1 MEMRIALSIAGS
13 DSGGGAGIQAD
24 IKTFAALGVYP
35 CTVITAI
42 TAQNTSKVTH
52 ILPVHPDSV
61 RKQIESVISDMPVH
75 AIKVG
80 MVYNKEILSVVSKL
94 LKKSNIPVILDP
106 ILAAGTGKSLLIK
119 KYLEK
124 FKTELIPLAY
134 VITPNVH
141 EAEELSG
148 VPIKSESDIIRCAE
162 LIKGLGA
169 KNVIIKGGH
178 TKAKNHV
185 IDTLI
190 DNEGKINKISNPR
203 ININQTHGS
212 GCNFSAA
219 IAAFV
224 ARNYTLLR
232 SFIMANE
239 YVQESMS
246 KLVYLGKGI
255 PINLPLLSLYD
266 DASKFRTVL
275 ALESSVEQ
283 LSEVVGFRDL
293 IPETQTN
300 FVYALPF
307 ASNRDEVAA
316 LDGRIVR
323 LSKGV
328 KVSGMV
334 KFGSS
339 KHVASA
345 VIEYM
350 KYDPLIRSAINIRF
364 SKKLIDRLRSLYTV
378 AEYRRSEEPFIIK
391 HVEGKTV
398 SWGVSKALSENPG
411 AEIIYHK
418 GDFGKEAMILIFGRN
433 PSDVVNKIKQ
443 IVKVY

>member
-42 TAQNTSKVTH
+42 TAQNTSNVAH

-80 MVYNKEILSVVSKL
+80 MVYNKEILSAVSKL

-124 FKTELIPLAY
+124 FKSELIPLAY

-169 KNVIIKGGH
+169 KNVIVKGGH

-185 IDTLI
+185 VDTLI

-246 KLVYLGKGI
+246 KLIYLGKGI
-255 PINLPLLSLYD
+255 PINLPLFSLYD
-266 DASKFRTVL
+266 DAS
-275 ALESSVEQ
+275 
-283 LSEVVGFRDL
+283 
-293 IPETQTN
+293 
-300 FVYALPF
+300 
-307 ASNRDEVAA
+307 
-316 LDGRIVR
+316 
-323 LSKGV
+323 
-328 KVSGMV
+328 
-334 KFGSS
+334 
-339 KHVASA
+339 
-345 VIEYM
+345 
-350 KYDPLIRSAINIRF
+350 
-364 SKKLIDRLRSLYTV
+364 
-378 AEYRRSEEPFIIK
+378 
-391 HVEGKTV
+391 
-398 SWGVSKALSENPG
+398 
-411 AEIIYHK
+411 
-418 GDFGKEAMILIFGRN
+418 
-433 PSDVVNKIKQ
+433 
-443 IVKVY
+443 

>member
-1 MEMRIALSIAGS
+1 
-13 DSGGGAGIQAD
+13 
-24 IKTFAALGVYP
+24 
-35 CTVITAI
+35 
-42 TAQNTSKVTH
+42 
-52 ILPVHPDSV
+52 V

-80 MVYNKEILSVVSKL
+80 MVYNKEILSAVSKL

-124 FKTELIPLAY
+124 FKSELIPLAY

-162 LIKGLGA
+162 LIKFLGA

-178 TKAKNHV
+178 IKAKNHV

-246 KLVYLGKGI
+246 KLIYLGKGI
-255 PINLPLLSLYD
+255 PINLPLFSLYD

-283 LSEVVGFRDL
+283 LSQVVGFRDL

-307 ASNRDEVAA
+307 ASNGDEVAA

-350 KYDPLIRSAINIRF
+350 KYDPLFRSAINIRF

-398 SWGVSKALSENPG
+398 SWGVSKALSENPR

-433 PSDVVNKIKQ
+433 PSDVVNKIRQ
-443 IVKVY
+443 IVKLY